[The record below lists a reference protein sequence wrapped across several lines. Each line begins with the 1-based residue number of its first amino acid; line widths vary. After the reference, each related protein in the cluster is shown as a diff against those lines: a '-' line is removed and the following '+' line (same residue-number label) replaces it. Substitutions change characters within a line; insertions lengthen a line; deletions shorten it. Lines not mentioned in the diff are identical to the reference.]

1 MWHTTGTSHR
11 TLKDAL
17 CNCVVSLL
25 LSEAAFCD
33 LQILKK
39 TRIHSFTGDSTVEI
53 TNSQKPYRVFS

>member
-39 TRIHSFTGDSTVEI
+39 TRIQFHWRQYCGNYKLS
-53 TNSQKPYRVFS
+53 KAL